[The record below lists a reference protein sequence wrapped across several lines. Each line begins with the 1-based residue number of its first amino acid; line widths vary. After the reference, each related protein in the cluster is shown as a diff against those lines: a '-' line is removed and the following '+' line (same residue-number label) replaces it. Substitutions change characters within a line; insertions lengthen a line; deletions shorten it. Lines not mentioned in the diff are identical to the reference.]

1 MGKQSVRVDDE
12 FIDLQDISENLRALG
27 VTTLFTSL
35 VDSAG
40 VIRGKSVPVNRLK
53 TLCQSGVG
61 ASPSGLCSAPITR
74 LPGSQHSRLLA
85 IIAFVPIS
93 AHW

>member
-40 VIRGKSVPVNRLK
+40 
-53 TLCQSGVG
+53 LC
-61 ASPSGLCSAPITR
+61 
-74 LPGSQHSRLLA
+74 
-85 IIAFVPIS
+85 
-93 AHW
+93 